1 MIIFFIFL
9 FMISFIIFIFS
20 KRNLDKIKK
29 IKIDNSTK
37 EKEKEKLLDDI
48 HQLTLSKAILE
59 NQIKD
64 TKEVYKSY
72 EKDLENYNT
81 TLNIA
86 KNSYIDK
93 IAESYSKIEKD
104 FDKKKKMLEI
114 EFDLLTEEKQLE
126 LDKIIESIS
135 SGVQAQL
142 REREIQEKTKFYQ
155 LYIPDQ
161 DLSDILKL
169 EDIKND
175 LHQPVILSKL
185 IWSTYFQKQVTA
197 LCNRVFGLNQKCG
210 IYKLT
215 DRVTQQCYIGQSVN
229 IQERIKQH
237 CKCGLG
243 IDAPTTSKL
252 YNAMKKDGIWN
263 FTFELLEECKRED
276 LNEKEKMWILIY
288 QADKFG
294 LNATKGNN

>member
-1 MIIFFIFL
+1 M
-9 FMISFIIFIFS
+9 FIFS

-48 HQLTLSKAILE
+48 HQLTLSKAILD

>member
-9 FMISFIIFIFS
+9 FIISFIMFIFS

-48 HQLTLSKAILE
+48 HQLTLSKAILD